1 MSSRPFVYYLRTRYV
16 ECDAQKVVFN
26 SRYGEYTDVA
36 VSEFIRAIGFGEEM
50 KTGEFDVQLVKQTTQ
65 WRAPAR
71 YDDVL
76 EISVATTHIGNTSFT
91 LFAEFRIAGQ
101 ESAIATVETVYV
113 HVDHRTLQKQTIP
126 DFRREA
132 LQRGAPG
139 VAVDHAGYSSV
150 AYKL

>member
-1 MSSRPFVYYLRTRYV
+1 MSSRPFVYYLRTRYI

-26 SRYGEYTDVA
+26 SRYGEYTDIAVA
-36 VSEFIRAIGFGEEM
+36 EFIRAIGYGEEM
-50 KTGEFDVQLVKQTTQ
+50 KTGGFDVQLVKQTTQ

-76 EISVATTHIGNTSFT
+76 EISVETRHIGNTSFT

-113 HVDHRTLQKQTIP
+113 HVDHQTLQKVPLP
-126 DFRREA
+126 DYRREA
-132 LQRGAPG
+132 LTRGAPG
-139 VAVDHAGYSSV
+139 VAIDHAGYLATSR
-150 AYKL
+150 

>member
-1 MSSRPFVYYLRTRYV
+1 MSSRPFVYYLRTRYI

-36 VSEFIRAIGFGEEM
+36 VSEFIRAIGYGEEM
-50 KTGEFDVQLVKQTTQ
+50 KTGGFDVQLVKQTTQ

-76 EISVATTHIGNTSFT
+76 AISVETRHIGNTSFT
-91 LFAEFRIAGQ
+91 LLAEFRIAGQ
-101 ESAIATVETVYV
+101 ENVIAAVETVYV
-113 HVDHRTLQKQTIP
+113 HVDHKTLQKQPLP
-126 DFRREA
+126 DSRREA

-139 VAVDHAGYSSV
+139 VAVDHAGYLDAS
-150 AYKL
+150 YRL

>member
-1 MSSRPFVYYLRTRYV
+1 MSSRPFVYYLRTRYI

-36 VSEFIRAIGFGEEM
+36 VSEFIRAIGYGEEM

-76 EISVATTHIGNTSFT
+76 EISVQTSHIGNTSFT

-101 ESAIATVETVYV
+101 ENVIATVETVYV
-113 HVDHRTLQKQTIP
+113 HVDHKTLQKMPLP
-126 DFRREA
+126 DQRREA

-139 VAVDHAGYSSV
+139 VAIDHAGY
-150 AYKL
+150 LR

>member
-1 MSSRPFVYYLRTRYV
+1 MSSRPFVYYLRTRYI

-36 VSEFIRAIGFGEEM
+36 VAEFIRAIGYGEEM

-65 WRAPAR
+65 WRGPAR

-76 EISVATTHIGNTSFT
+76 EISVETRHIGNTSFT

-101 ESAIATVETVYV
+101 ESAIVTVETVYV
-113 HVDHRTLQKQTIP
+113 HVDHKTLQKLPLP
-126 DFRREA
+126 DVRREA

-139 VAVDHAGYSSV
+139 VVVDHAGY
-150 AYKL
+150 LR

>member
-1 MSSRPFVYYLRTRYV
+1 MSSRPFIYYLRTRYC

-36 VSEFIRAIGFGEEM
+36 VAEFIRAIGYGEEM

-76 EISVATTHIGNTSFT
+76 EISVETRHLGNTSFT
-91 LFAEFRIAGQ
+91 LLAEFRIAGQ
-101 ESAIATVETVYV
+101 EHAIATVETVYV
-113 HVDHRTLQKQTIP
+113 HVDHRTLQKQPIP
-126 DFRREA
+126 DLRRDA

-139 VAVDHAGYSSV
+139 VVVDHAGY
-150 AYKL
+150 LR

>member
-1 MSSRPFVYYLRTRYV
+1 MSSRPFVYYLRTRYI
-16 ECDAQKVVFN
+16 ECDAQQVVFN

-76 EISVATTHIGNTSFT
+76 EISVQTTHIGNTSFT
-91 LFAEFRIAGQ
+91 LSCEFRIAGR
-101 ESAIATVETVYV
+101 EPVIATVETVYV
-113 HVDHRTLQKQTIP
+113 HVNHQTLQKQLVP
-126 DFRREA
+126 DFRREV

-139 VAVDHAGYSSV
+139 AAVDHA
-150 AYKL
+150 AYLKR

>member
-1 MSSRPFVYYLRTRYV
+1 MSSRPFVYYLRTRYC

-36 VSEFIRAIGFGEEM
+36 VSEFIRAIGFGEEI
-50 KTGEFDVQLVKQTTQ
+50 KSGAFDVQLVKQTTQ

-76 EISVATTHIGNTSFT
+76 EISVQTTHIGTTSLT
-91 LFAEFRIAGQ
+91 LFVEFRIAGQ

-113 HVDHRTLQKQTIP
+113 HVDHKTLQKVP
-126 DFRREA
+126 LSDDRREA
-132 LQRGAPG
+132 LTRGAPG
-139 VAVDHAGYSSV
+139 VAVDHAGY
-150 AYKL
+150 LR

>member
-1 MSSRPFVYYLRTRYV
+1 MSSRPFVYYLRTRYC

-36 VSEFIRAIGFGEEM
+36 VSEFIRAIGFGKEM
-50 KTGEFDVQLVKQTTQ
+50 QTGEFDVQLVKQTTQ

-76 EISVATTHIGNTSFT
+76 EISVEARHLGNTSFT
-91 LFAEFRIAGQ
+91 LFTEFRIAGQ
-101 ESAIATVETVYV
+101 QNVIATVETVYV
-113 HVDHRTLQKQTIP
+113 HVDHKTLQKQTLP

-132 LQRGAPG
+132 LQRGAPD
-139 VAVDHAGYSSV
+139 VAVDHAGYLR
-150 AYKL
+150 K

>member
-1 MSSRPFVYYLRTRYV
+1 MSSRPFVYYLRTRYI

-76 EISVATTHIGNTSFT
+76 EISIATTHIGNTSFT

-101 ESAIATVETVYV
+101 ERAIATVETVYV

-126 DFRREA
+126 DLRREA

-139 VAVDHAGYSSV
+139 VAVDHAGYLNA

>member
-1 MSSRPFVYYLRTRYV
+1 MSPRPFVYYLRTRYI

-36 VSEFIRAIGFGEEM
+36 VSEFIRAIGYGEEM

-76 EISVATTHIGNTSFT
+76 EISVQTSHIGNTSFT

-101 ESAIATVETVYV
+101 ENVIATVETVYV
-113 HVDHRTLQKQTIP
+113 HVDHKTLQKMPLLDQ
-126 DFRREA
+126 RREA

-139 VAVDHAGYSSV
+139 VAIDHA
-150 AYKL
+150 AYLR

>member
-1 MSSRPFVYYLRTRYV
+1 MSRFRYFLRTRYN

-36 VSEFIRAIGFGEEM
+36 VSEFIRAIGYGEEM

-76 EISVATTHIGNTSFT
+76 EISVETRHIGNTSFT
-91 LFAEFRIAGQ
+91 LFAGFRIAG
-101 ESAIATVETVYV
+101 EEREIATAETVYV
-113 HVDHRTLQKQTIP
+113 HVDHKTLQKQPIP
-126 DFRREA
+126 DVRRQA
-132 LQRGAPG
+132 LERGARG
-139 VAVDHAGYSSV
+139 VAVDHAGY
-150 AYKL
+150 LR

>member
-1 MSSRPFVYYLRTRYV
+1 MSARPFVYYLRTRYI

-26 SRYGEYTDVA
+26 SRYGDYTDVA
-36 VSEFIRAIGFGEEM
+36 VSEFIRALGFEEEL
-50 KTGEFDVQLVKQTTQ
+50 KSGGFDVQLVKQTTQ

-76 EISVATTHIGNTSFT
+76 EISIQTTHIGNTSFT
-91 LFAEFRIAGQ
+91 LLAEFRIAGRQ
-101 ESAIATVETVYV
+101 SAIATVETVYV
-113 HVDHRTLQKQTIP
+113 HVDHKTLQKQP
-126 DFRREA
+126 LSDVRREA

-139 VAVDHAGYSSV
+139 VAVDHAGYLQA

>member
-1 MSSRPFVYYLRTRYV
+1 MSSRPFVYYLRTRYC

-36 VSEFIRAIGFGEEM
+36 VAEFIRAIGFGEEM

-76 EISVATTHIGNTSFT
+76 EISVETRHLGNTSFT
-91 LFAEFRIAGQ
+91 LFVEFRIAGQ
-101 ESAIATVETVYV
+101 EQPIATVETVYV
-113 HVDHRTLQKQTIP
+113 HVDHRTLQKQTLP

-132 LQRGAPG
+132 LRRGAPG
-139 VAVDHAGYSSV
+139 VAVDHAGY
-150 AYKL
+150 LR

>member
-1 MSSRPFVYYLRTRYV
+1 MSPRPFVYYLRTRYI

-36 VSEFIRAIGFGEEM
+36 VSEFIRAIGYGEEM

-76 EISVATTHIGNTSFT
+76 EISVQTSHIGNTSFT

-101 ESAIATVETVYV
+101 ENVIATVETVYV
-113 HVDHRTLQKQTIP
+113 HVDHKTLQKKPLLDQ
-126 DFRREA
+126 RREA

-139 VAVDHAGYSSV
+139 VAIDHAGY
-150 AYKL
+150 LR

>member
-1 MSSRPFVYYLRTRYV
+1 MSSRPFVYYLRTRYC

-65 WRAPAR
+65 WRGPAR

-76 EISVATTHIGNTSFT
+76 EISIETRHIGNTSFT

-101 ESAIATVETVYV
+101 ENAIATVETVYV
-113 HVDHRTLQKQTIP
+113 HVDHRTLQKRTVP

-139 VAVDHAGYSSV
+139 VVVDHAGY
-150 AYKL
+150 LR

>member
-1 MSSRPFVYYLRTRYV
+1 MSSRPFVHYLRTRYC
-16 ECDAQKVVFN
+16 ECDAQQVVFN

-36 VSEFIRAIGFGEEM
+36 VAEFIRAIGFGPEM

-76 EISVATTHIGNTSFT
+76 EISVEARHFGNTSFT
-91 LFAEFRIAGQ
+91 LACEFRIAGQ
-101 ESAIATVETVYV
+101 ESVIATVETVYV
-113 HVDHRTLQKQTIP
+113 HVDHQTLQKQTLP

-139 VAVDHAGYSSV
+139 VAVDHAGY
-150 AYKL
+150 LR

>member
-1 MSSRPFVYYLRTRYV
+1 MSSRPFVYYLRTRYI

-26 SRYGEYTDVA
+26 SRFGDYTDVA
-36 VSEFIRAIGFGEEM
+36 VSEFIRAIGYEQEL
-50 KTGEFDVQLVKQTTQ
+50 KTGGFDVQLVKQITQ

-76 EISVATTHIGNTSFT
+76 EISVQTTHIGNTSFT

-101 ESAIATVETVYV
+101 ENAIATVETVYV
-113 HVDHRTLQKQTIP
+113 HVDHQTLQKQPIP
-126 DFRREA
+126 DDRREA

-139 VAVDHAGYSSV
+139 VAVDHAGY
-150 AYKL
+150 LR

>member
-1 MSSRPFVYYLRTRYV
+1 MSSRPFVYYLRTRYI

-36 VSEFIRAIGFGEEM
+36 VSEFIRAIGYGEEM
-50 KTGEFDVQLVKQTTQ
+50 KTGGFDVQLVKQTTQ

-76 EISVATTHIGNTSFT
+76 AISVETRHIGNTSFT
-91 LFAEFRIAGQ
+91 LLAEFRIAGQ
-101 ESAIATVETVYV
+101 ENVIAAVETVYV
-113 HVDHRTLQKQTIP
+113 HVDHKTLQKQPLP
-126 DFRREA
+126 DSRREA

-139 VAVDHAGYSSV
+139 VAVDHAGYLNAS
-150 AYKL
+150 YRL